1 MKRFNYD
8 GNLIPTESRK
18 FSCGITKINGEIG
31 NSEDD
36 NFYMKISN
44 GYLSKI
50 DMFVGTNR
58 LNGEDY
64 VIMRGKGKEE
74 KENTIQCFR
83 WLADE
88 LEKSK
93 GNQFN

>member
-36 NFYMKISN
+36 NFYMRISN
-44 GYLSKI
+44 GYLSNLET
-50 DMFVGTNR
+50 FASSNR

-64 VIMRGKGKEE
+64 CFIRGKGKEE
-74 KENTIQCFR
+74 KENMIQCLR

-93 GNQFN
+93 GNQSN

>member
-1 MKRFNYD
+1 MR
-8 GNLIPTESRK
+8 
-18 FSCGITKINGEIG
+18 
-31 NSEDD
+31 
-36 NFYMKISN
+36 ISN

-74 KENTIQCFR
+74 KENMIQCLR
-83 WLADE
+83 WLAGE
-88 LEKSK
+88 L
-93 GNQFN
+93 

>member
-8 GNLIPTESRK
+8 GNLRPTESRK

-36 NFYMKISN
+36 NFYMRISN

-50 DMFVGTNR
+50 EKKIRNR
-58 LNGEDY
+58 E
-64 VIMRGKGKEE
+64 
-74 KENTIQCFR
+74 IQNLEADWLSNIAYSYSFCYFILLYHNFETFQPFR
-83 WLADE
+83 
-88 LEKSK
+88 
-93 GNQFN
+93 